1 MTDSVNWPA
10 LYEIGL
16 LNIYDFIS
24 QDKPFPEAKHY
35 PRRVCGQVLR
45 ENNRDP
51 AERRREPA
59 RCIGAGSAMG
69 AGAFAGGGTGVG
81 LGATSGFGIGARSL
95 RPKNSI
101 ARSIVKTRKSRASAL
116 YGCVAQAAATF
127 LPRTVT
133 ILK

>member
-51 AERRREPA
+51 AERRREPPG
-59 RCIGAGSAMG
+59 CIAPGPGRFPFSIVPSYRGSHRLPFIHPRDPACSPIPTISP
-69 AGAFAGGGTGVG
+69 FCEPRVG
-81 LGATSGFGIGARSL
+81 LSERRVHWGAPVQEL
-95 RPKNSI
+95 
-101 ARSIVKTRKSRASAL
+101 
-116 YGCVAQAAATF
+116 
-127 LPRTVT
+127 
-133 ILK
+133 